1 MNKKLVLIIALAMM
15 LVLGTVAN
23 AFAAGESADTDSEKG
38 YDYTVFVYSGNQG
51 TFKGTR
57 EWSKTC
63 SQGEMVTFNK
73 NDVKVT
79 NDKYYV
85 RGFKV
90 TGHDNDETSGSSQI
104 TFNGGT
110 DVSYV
115 VSYAIK
121 GDMVPYRVDYVT
133 TSGASLGSDTFYGMI
148 GDKPVVSFK
157 YFEGYLPDAYNKA
170 KTITGNA
177 DEDVFT
183 FTYSGNGSAQT
194 DQNGAAG
201 DGTAANDT
209 NGGNGAAGN
218 GGNAAGNGN
227 GINANPPGT
236 AGNPAGTNTA
246 TINDSDTPLAGVPQ
260 YEDLD
265 DQGKGFLKWIV
276 AGAIG
281 AGLLALIL
289 LILFVLR
296 RRKQFDEVQ
305 S

>member
-1 MNKKLVLIIALAMM
+1 MNRKLVLIIALAMM
-15 LVLGTVAN
+15 LMLGTASN
-23 AFAAGESADTDSEKG
+23 AFAAGGSGNAEDETG

-51 TFKGTR
+51 TFKGTK

-73 NDVKVT
+73 NDVEVT

-104 TFNGGT
+104 TFNGGR

-133 TSGASLGSDTFYGMI
+133 TGGTSLGSDTFYGMI

-183 FTYSGNGSAQT
+183 FTYSGNGGTQT
-194 DQNGAAG
+194 DQNGTTAN
-201 DGTAANDT
+201 GT
-209 NGGNGAAGN
+209 NGAAGN
-218 GGNAAGNGN
+218 AA
-227 GINANPPGT
+227 GINANAPGT
-236 AGNPAGTNTA
+236 ADNPAGTNTA
-246 TINDSDTPLAGVPQ
+246 SINDSDTPLAGIPQ
-260 YEDLD
+260 YEDMD
-265 DQGKGFLKWIV
+265 EQGNGFAKWMI
-276 AGAIG
+276 AGAVA

-289 LILFVLR
+289 LILFALR
-296 RRKQFDEVQ
+296 RRKQSDETQ